1 MRNIKN
7 YNDVFD
13 SKNAFIL
20 SNYKKK
26 NYNIDLLLSK
36 ESLYE
41 LLYLFFKKKLSILQE
56 YFLKNLTLNKICK
69 FINLINA
76 PMLFILKS
84 DNNLRLCVD
93 YRSFNVITIKNKFF
107 LSLIKK
113 TLNRLIDVVYFT
125 KLDLK
130 NAYYRI
136 RIR

>member
-1 MRNIKN
+1 
-7 YNDVFD
+7 
-13 SKNAFIL
+13 
-20 SNYKKK
+20 
-26 NYNIDLLLSK
+26 
-36 ESLYE
+36 
-41 LLYLFFKKKLSILQE
+41 
-56 YFLKNLTLNKICK
+56 
-69 FINLINA
+69 
-76 PMLFILKS
+76 MLFILKS